1 MKKEDRRPLSREDL
15 KSLRALV
22 GIIPLRR
29 NLAVAGCVVL
39 ASIFEGF
46 GLATLL
52 PLIAVLGEDPS
63 SASGISRSILDA
75 LGRIGLSH
83 DPRVLLAI
91 VVAGMLL
98 KAVMM
103 LVALRQVGHA
113 VADVANSLRTDLI
126 GSLIHARW
134 SYYVRQPIGRLN
146 SALSSE
152 ATKAGEAYNAAT
164 QMLSQ
169 ALQALV
175 YLMVALLASWKL
187 ALVAILISGVMIA
200 SLNRLLV
207 SAKQNARTQMRM
219 LRGLL
224 ARLTDVLIGI
234 KPMKAMSRQARFSLL
249 FQRDLAVMKKASR
262 RQVFAKHLNKVLQE
276 PILGIFLVAGLY
288 VALKTLQMPIGEVIM
303 LSLLLVKIV
312 STVGKAQ
319 QELHN
324 LHSHGG
330 GFESVHGAIL
340 EARAAQE
347 DLRAGKAPTF
357 AQSVEFRDVVF
368 GHAAHRTIDGVNLR
382 IGVGDLIALTG
393 PSGAGKTTLID
404 LLLGFH
410 RPQSGDIVV
419 DGVPL
424 GEIDLSQWRT
434 MIGYVPQELN
444 LFHDT
449 VAGNVSLGDPRF
461 SDADIEHAIRQ
472 AGAWDFV
479 QRLPEGVQ
487 TVVGERGGALS
498 GGQRQRIALARA
510 LVHRP
515 RLLILDEATS
525 ALDPESEALIVRNV
539 ADLAVSER
547 LTVISVTHHPAW
559 LAVASRVERLE
570 KGRLLASIRH
580 S

>member
-1 MKKEDRRPLSREDL
+1 MKKEDRRPLSFDDI

-22 GIIPLRR
+22 GIIPARR

-39 ASIFEGF
+39 ASVFEGF

-52 PLIAVLGEDPS
+52 PLIAVLGDDGA
-63 SASGISRSILDA
+63 SASGISRSILEVISR
-75 LGRIGLSH
+75 LGLSH
-83 DPRVLLAI
+83 DPRILLGI

-103 LVALRQVGHA
+103 LIALRQVGHA

-126 GSLIHARW
+126 SSLIHARW
-134 SYYVRQPIGRLN
+134 SYYVRQPVGRLN

-175 YLMVALLASWKL
+175 YLGVAVLASWKL
-187 ALVAILISGVMIA
+187 ALIAVLISTVMIA

-224 ARLTDVLIGI
+224 SRLTDVLIGI
-234 KPMKAMSRQARFSLL
+234 KPMKAMSRQARFGQL

-276 PILGIFLVAGLY
+276 PILGVFLVAGLY

-330 GFESVHGAIL
+330 GFEAVHGAIL

-347 DLRAGKAPTF
+347 DLRAGRLPTLE
-357 AQSVEFRDVVF
+357 QRIEFRNLGF
-368 GHAAHRTIDGVNLR
+368 AYAAHRTIDDLSLIVE
-382 IGVGDLIALTG
+382 VGELIALTG

-410 RPQSGDIVV
+410 RPQSGRILV
-419 DGVPL
+419 DGASL
-424 GEIDLSQWRT
+424 DELDLSRWRA

-449 VAGNVSLGDPRF
+449 IAGNVGLGDPRF
-461 SDADIEHAIRQ
+461 STADIEHAIRQ

-479 QRLPEGVQ
+479 QKLPEGLQ

-525 ALDPESEALIVRNV
+525 ALDPDSEALIVRNV
-539 ADLAVSER
+539 ADLSARER

-559 LAVASRVERLE
+559 LSVASRVERLE
-570 KGRLLASIRH
+570 GGRLVAATAP
-580 S
+580 

>member
-1 MKKEDRRPLSREDL
+1 MKKEDRRPLSLDDI

-22 GIIPLRR
+22 GIIPARR

-39 ASIFEGF
+39 ASVFEGF

-52 PLIAVLGEDPS
+52 PLIAVLGDDGA
-63 SASGISRSILDA
+63 SASGISRSILEVISR
-75 LGRIGLSH
+75 LGLSH
-83 DPRVLLAI
+83 DPRILLGI

-103 LVALRQVGHA
+103 LIALRQVGHA

-126 GSLIHARW
+126 SSLIHARW
-134 SYYVRQPIGRLN
+134 SYYVRQPVGRLN

-175 YLMVALLASWKL
+175 YLGVAVLASWKL
-187 ALVAILISGVMIA
+187 ALIAVLISTVMIA

-224 ARLTDVLIGI
+224 SRLTDVLIGI
-234 KPMKAMSRQARFSLL
+234 KPMKAMSRQARFGQL

-276 PILGIFLVAGLY
+276 PILGVFLVAGLY

-330 GFESVHGAIL
+330 GFEAVHGAIL

-347 DLRAGKAPTF
+347 DLRAGRLPTLE
-357 AQSVEFRDVVF
+357 QRIEFRNLGF
-368 GHAAHRTIDGVNLR
+368 AYAAHRTIDDLSLIVE
-382 IGVGDLIALTG
+382 VGELIALTG

-410 RPQSGDIVV
+410 RPQSGRILV
-419 DGVPL
+419 DGASL
-424 GEIDLSQWRT
+424 DELDLSRWRA

-449 VAGNVSLGDPRF
+449 IAGNVGLGDPRF
-461 SDADIEHAIRQ
+461 STADIEHAIRQ

-479 QRLPEGVQ
+479 QKLPEGLQ

-525 ALDPESEALIVRNV
+525 ALDPDSEALIVRNV
-539 ADLAVSER
+539 ADLSARER

-559 LAVASRVERLE
+559 LSVASRVERLDG
-570 KGRLLASIRH
+570 GRLVAAAGR
-580 S
+580 

>member
-1 MKKEDRRPLSREDL
+1 MKKEDRRPLSLDDI

-22 GIIPLRR
+22 GIIPARR

-39 ASIFEGF
+39 ASVFEGF

-52 PLIAVLGEDPS
+52 PLIAVLGDDGA
-63 SASGISRSILDA
+63 SASGISRSILEVISR
-75 LGRIGLSH
+75 LGLSH
-83 DPRVLLAI
+83 DPRILLGI

-103 LVALRQVGHA
+103 LIALRQVGHA

-126 GSLIHARW
+126 SSLIHARW
-134 SYYVRQPIGRLN
+134 SYYVRQPVGRLN

-175 YLMVALLASWKL
+175 YLGIAVLASWKL
-187 ALVAILISGVMIA
+187 ALIAVLISTVMIA

-224 ARLTDVLIGI
+224 SRLTDVLIGI
-234 KPMKAMSRQARFSLL
+234 KPMKAMSRQARFGQL

-276 PILGIFLVAGLY
+276 PILGVFLVAGLY

-330 GFESVHGAIL
+330 GFEAVHGAIL

-347 DLRAGKAPTF
+347 DLRAGRLPTLE
-357 AQSVEFRDVVF
+357 QRIEFRNLGF
-368 GHAAHRTIDGVNLR
+368 AYAAHRTIDDLSLIVE
-382 IGVGDLIALTG
+382 VGELIALTG

-410 RPQSGDIVV
+410 RPQSGRILV
-419 DGVPL
+419 DGASL
-424 GEIDLSQWRT
+424 DELDLSRWRA

-449 VAGNVSLGDPRF
+449 IAGNVGLGDPRF
-461 SDADIEHAIRQ
+461 STADIEHAIRQ

-479 QRLPEGVQ
+479 QKLPEGLQ

-525 ALDPESEALIVRNV
+525 ALDPDSEALIVRNV
-539 ADLAVSER
+539 ADLSARER

-559 LAVASRVERLE
+559 LSVASRVERLE
-570 KGRLLASIRH
+570 GGRLVAAAGR
-580 S
+580 